1 MKRIEI
7 YFLPVGHTHGQID
20 QMFSRLSVFL
30 KRLPAKTLP
39 ELQWSLEQAYF
50 KNKTHKRPLPYLKKS
65 PITQVIESVTDVGAW
80 IDGLLNED
88 EKKKWN
94 LTDSLAYQ
102 LLPNEAQDSVF
113 LKSKA
118 LANNPDWKVY
128 LLVLSQFNI
137 WFLGGNPASLAESYL
152 ANEGSSLCR
161 GVPCGFRYATI
172 FD

>member
-39 ELQWSLEQAYF
+39 ELQWSLEQSYF
-50 KNKTHKRPLPYLKKS
+50 KTKKEKRPSPYLKKK
-65 PITQVIESVTDVGAW
+65 PITQVIDSVTDSGTW
-80 IDGLLNED
+80 LQGLLNED

-94 LTDSLAYQ
+94 LVDSLAYQ
-102 LLPNEAQDSVF
+102 LVLNESQDGVY

-118 LANNPDWKVY
+118 LAANDKWMVY
-128 LLVLSQFNI
+128 LLSLSNFVL
-137 WFLGGNPASLAESYL
+137 LL
-152 ANEGSSLCR
+152 
-161 GVPCGFRYATI
+161 
-172 FD
+172 D

>member
-50 KNKTHKRPLPYLKKS
+50 KTKTQKRPSSYVKKT
-65 PITQVIESVTDVGAW
+65 PITQVIDSVTDVSAW
-80 IDGLLNED
+80 LDGFLDQD

-118 LANNPDWKVY
+118 LANNPDWKVN
-128 LLVLSQFNI
+128 LLFLSQFNMV
-137 WFLGGNPASLAESYL
+137 LG
-152 ANEGSSLCR
+152 
-161 GVPCGFRYATI
+161 
-172 FD
+172 